1 MIWRLLSKCQIKW
14 EIVSNFC
21 GLFRMSEL
29 YHSKKKSSNRN
40 LIANLVY
47 VPYLLSYVTI
57 GVISNAR
64 AFFACVSFGVWHV
77 RFSGHECE
85 MWQNVRGSNGILGGL
100 RSHTQWVEIVL
111 IRYFFISTRPNFHA
125 LAFWPRAFHDGP
137 RNYFALSSGSNFSS
151 SLHNIR
157 VFCHHIICKLFSLPS
172 LRNMFFLN

>member
-1 MIWRLLSKCQIKW
+1 MKKSPTWFDVYLVNVKSSGRLFQIFVAFL
-14 EIVSNFC
+14 ECLNFII
-21 GLFRMSEL
+21 L
-29 YHSKKKSSNRN
+29 KKKSSNRN

-111 IRYFFISTRPNFHA
+111 IRFFFHR
-125 LAFWPRAFHDGP
+125 FSS
-137 RNYFALSSGSNFSS
+137 SSGSNFFSI
-151 SLHNIR
+151 LHNIR
-157 VFCHHIICKLFSLPS
+157 VLVT
-172 LRNMFFLN
+172 